1 MNFDIGMSGCTCTL
15 VILVNGTIYCGFI
28 GDSLLCLSKNLSA
41 IADKNTTSNELIITK
56 PIHLP
61 DDPLEKIRI
70 FGKRGEVRSFK
81 GGIV

>member
-1 MNFDIGMSGCTCTL
+1 MSGCTCTL
-15 VILVNGTIYCGFI
+15 VILINKTIYTGFI
-28 GDSLLCLSKNLSA
+28 GDSLLVLSKNMSA
-41 IADKNTTSNELIITK
+41 IGEKNTSSNELIITK

-61 DDPLEKIRI
+61 DDPLEKIRV